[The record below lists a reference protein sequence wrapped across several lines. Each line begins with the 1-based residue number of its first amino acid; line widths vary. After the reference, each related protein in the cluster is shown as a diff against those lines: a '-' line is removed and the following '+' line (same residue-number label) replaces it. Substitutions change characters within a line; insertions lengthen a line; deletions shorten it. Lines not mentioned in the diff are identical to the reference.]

1 MNNAFLK
8 LNTLSKSK
16 SRVCVAATLLV
27 ACFSSAVN
35 AAGEE
40 RNWSID
46 ADIGSFYD
54 SNVGKAKF
62 LRDTVEDEVVQLN
75 GRFQYR
81 WESNKS
87 LLSVSALAESEFYDT
102 VDTLNSL
109 TAGVEVAYSWQN
121 SFGFLAP
128 FYRASLTYKHKE
140 FDSAGRTSD
149 ILSFQAFATRRIS
162 TDFTGRLGYQYT
174 NVTAGNAV
182 FDNSEHRLF
191 ANVDYLWSRE
201 LVAYLT
207 ASVISGDVYSVA
219 QATFCNGLTA
229 DDIYPLISESKAIWR
244 DDSFNQHFCGD
255 WFAYRLAATTT
266 SLALGV
272 NYALSHK
279 YSVDISATAIDSSAS
294 DWVEYQRMLVRASLL
309 VRF

>member
-1 MNNAFLK
+1 M
-8 LNTLSKSK
+8 
-16 SRVCVAATLLV
+16 
-27 ACFSSAVN
+27 
-35 AAGEE
+35 
-40 RNWSID
+40 
-46 ADIGSFYD
+46 
-54 SNVGKAKF
+54 
-62 LRDTVEDEVVQLN
+62 
-75 GRFQYR
+75 
-81 WESNKS
+81 
-87 LLSVSALAESEFYDT
+87 
-102 VDTLNSL
+102 
-109 TAGVEVAYSWQN
+109 
-121 SFGFLAP
+121 
-128 FYRASLTYKHKE
+128 TYKHKE